1 MKLRVALAQMDVALA
16 DPGENRERARKMIL
30 EAAGHS
36 PKPDVVILPEAWNSG
51 YCLEEIRRHCDHE
64 GQPTREMLPALARET
79 GMNLLAGSVFDQRGG
94 EVYNT
99 SYIFDRSGREVASYS
114 KVHLFGLM
122 AEDKYIAPGN
132 AACLFEL
139 EGVPCGMI
147 ICYDLRFPELAR
159 KLALAGAQILF
170 VAAQWPQVRSYHWR
184 TLNIARAIE
193 NQMYVVACN
202 RVGAKG
208 GDGPDR
214 EELFGGGSLVIG
226 PRGEVLAEAG
236 EEEALLF
243 AEIDLEKVTEFR
255 RQIPIFADRV
265 PEVYK

>member
-1 MKLRVALAQMDVALA
+1 MKLRIAVAQMDIALA
-16 DPGENRERARKMIL
+16 IPEENRERARRMIL
-30 EAAGHS
+30 EAAARE
-36 PKPDVVILPEAWNSG
+36 PKPDVVVLPEAWNAG
-51 YCLEEIRRHCDHE
+51 YCLEEIRRHCDLE
-64 GQPTREMLPALARET
+64 GQPTRQMMSALARQTE
-79 GMNLLAGSVFDQRGG
+79 MNLVAGSVFDQRGR

-99 SYIFDRSGREVASYS
+99 AYIFDRRGREVGSYS

-132 AACLFEL
+132 SASLFEL

-184 TLNIARAIE
+184 TLNLARAIE
-193 NQMYVVACN
+193 NQIYVVACN

-208 GDGPDR
+208 GDGADR
-214 EELFGGGSLVIG
+214 GELFGGGSLVIG
-226 PRGEVLAEAG
+226 PRGEVLAEG
-236 EEEALLF
+236 DEEEALLL
-243 AEIDLEKVTEFR
+243 AEVDLEKVTDFR
-255 RQIPIFADRV
+255 RQIPIFDDRV
-265 PEVYK
+265 PEVYQ